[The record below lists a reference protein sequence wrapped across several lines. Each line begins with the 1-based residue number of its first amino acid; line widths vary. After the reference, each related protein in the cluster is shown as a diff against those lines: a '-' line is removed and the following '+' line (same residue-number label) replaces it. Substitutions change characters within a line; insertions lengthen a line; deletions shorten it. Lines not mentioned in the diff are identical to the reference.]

1 MLLPTYKHAVMA
13 GASYPSQN
21 QIRKLDFH
29 NIPYFGACKHSGNIN
44 FNVQQAKFD
53 ISVGRNGRLRMSS
66 KLHSTVH
73 SA

>member
-1 MLLPTYKHAVMA
+1 MLLPTYKHSVVA

-29 NIPYFGACKHSGNIN
+29 NIPYFRACKHSGNIN

-53 ISVGRNGRLRMSS
+53 ISVG
-66 KLHSTVH
+66 
-73 SA
+73 